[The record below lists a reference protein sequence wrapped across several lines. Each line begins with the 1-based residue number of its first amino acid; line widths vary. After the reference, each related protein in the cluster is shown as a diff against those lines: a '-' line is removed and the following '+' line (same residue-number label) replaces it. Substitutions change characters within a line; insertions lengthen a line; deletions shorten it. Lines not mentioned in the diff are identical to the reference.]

1 MQINVK
7 KTKRKK
13 RFLSFFF
20 ALIFAFGLV
29 VFYYNA
35 TILPIVD
42 TMSQEKM
49 RALTVTAVNN
59 AVSEVI
65 NASPSSTNM
74 LKIYYDND
82 KTISSIV
89 INSVAVNKIVKDLT
103 AKVSTNLEN
112 MKEYGIDIPIGS
124 FTGIVFLSGLGPSVN
139 LRVLPVASVTPKL
152 FSEFKEMGINQTH
165 HRLYVKLNT
174 SVSVVL
180 PGANNIMQTITEI
193 SLSESII
200 VGKIPDT
207 YLNSTSTE
215 DMMDLIP

>member
-1 MQINVK
+1 MQIEIK
-7 KTKRKK
+7 KLKRKK
-13 RFLSFFF
+13 RIGSIFLTVI
-20 ALIFAFGLV
+20 LVFGLAI
-29 VFYYNA
+29 FYYNA
-35 TILPIVD
+35 SVLPVVD
-42 TMSQEKM
+42 NVSQEKM
-49 RALTVTAVNN
+49 RALTVTAVND
-59 AVSEVI
+59 AVGEI
-65 NASPSSTNM
+65 ITCSPSSSDM

-82 KTISSIV
+82 KTISNIV

-103 AKVSTNLEN
+103 AKVLTNLEN
-112 MKEYGIDIPIGS
+112 MKECGIDIPIGS
-124 FTGIVFLSGLGPSVN
+124 FTGIVFLSGIGPSVN